1 MQKDKIK
8 ELLNSV
14 QNRETSIDDALLKLA
29 NLPFEDLEYAKLDH
43 HRTLRR
49 GYPEVVFCQ
58 SKTVDQVKNI
68 VLRLAEQNSVLGTR
82 ATTEMFAAVSS
93 VIPRAQYNEPGRTI
107 TVKYEDTSEASDT
120 SQEADRNRHIL
131 VISAGTADIPVA
143 EEAVETARF
152 MGNQVKTLYDVGV
165 AGIHRLLSNKQ
176 KLNDANV
183 IIVVAG
189 MDGALPSVVGGLVEK
204 PVIAVP
210 TSVGYGAS
218 FNGVGPLLTM
228 LNSCSPGITVVNI
241 DNGFGAAYSASLIN
255 KHKY

>member
-8 ELLNSV
+8 ELLNRV
-14 QNRETSIDDALLKLA
+14 QNRETSVDDALLKLA
-29 NLPFEDLEYAKLDH
+29 NLPFEDIEYAKLDH

-58 SKTVDQVKNI
+58 GKTIEQVKNI
-68 VLRLAEQNSVLGTR
+68 FLRLASQNSVLGTR
-82 ATTEMFAAVSS
+82 ATSEMFAAVSS
-93 VIPRAQYNEPGRTI
+93 VLPRAQFNELARTI
-107 TVKYEDTSEASDT
+107 TVKHEDAVEEPGQD
-120 SQEADRNRHIL
+120 RHIL

-143 EEAVETARF
+143 EEAVVTARF
-152 MGNQVKTLYDVGV
+152 MGNQVKNLYDVGV
-165 AGIHRLLSNKQ
+165 AGIHRLLGNKQ
-176 KLNDANV
+176 KLDEANV

-218 FNGVGPLLTM
+218 FNGIGPLLTM
-228 LNSCSPGITVVNI
+228 LSSCSPGITVVNI

>member
-14 QNRETSIDDALLKLA
+14 QNRETSIEDALLRLT
-29 NLPFEDLEYAKLDH
+29 NLPFEDLEFAKLDH

-68 VLRLAEQNSVLGTR
+68 FLRMADQNSVLGTR
-82 ATTEMFAAVSS
+82 ATAEMFAAVSS
-93 VIPRAQYNEPGRTI
+93 VLPNAKYNEHARTI
-107 TVKYEDTSEASDT
+107 TVRHEDAVEEPAQD
-120 SQEADRNRHIL
+120 RHIL

-152 MGNQVKTLYDVGV
+152 MGNQVKNLYDVGV

-176 KLNDANV
+176 KIDEANV

-218 FNGVGPLLTM
+218 FNGIGPLLTM
-228 LNSCSPGITVVNI
+228 LSSCSPGITVVNI

-255 KHKY
+255 KYKY